1 MEENVAEFK
10 LIVSCLTDVSTQ
22 INLLALNAKIESDN
36 AGKVGVGFGI
46 VAEDIRKLAENS
58 KNAVVCIDTIFVK
71 LETVVSSDAKPN
83 SEEITLFAEEI
94 GRTLNVVTDIAAQT
108 NLQALNAVIEA
119 ARAGEAGRGFAVVAE
134 EIRKL
139 AENSKNLAIQV
150 ERLISKIQVE
160 ASGGVYT
167 PPPVI
172 GEDSSSDRL
181 DSNILCTTNVI
192 TAIVA
197 IGALV
202 LFYFLS

>member
-1 MEENVAEFK
+1 MEENVAQIFKIFEEFSG
-10 LIVSCLTDVSTQ
+10 VSDELS
-22 INLLALNAKIESDN
+22 ASAKKAKIESEKLGV
-36 AGKVGVGFGI
+36 AGAGASI
-46 VAEDIRKLAENS
+46 VAEELRKLSENAI
-58 KNAVVCIDTIFVK
+58 NATESLKIIGRQFK
-71 LETVVSSDAKPN
+71 DAVDKEN
-83 SEEITLFAEEI
+83 QSNDGSIVLMAEEI

-108 NLQALNAVIEA
+108 NLLALNAAIEG
-119 ARAGEAGRGFAVVAE
+119 ARIGEPARSFVGVAE
-134 EIRKL
+134 EIRKS
-139 AENSKNLAIQV
+139 AEKLKNIAV
-150 ERLISKIQVE
+150 AEERLISKIQVE

-167 PPPVI
+167 PPVI